1 MHNINF
7 TIFGC
12 LIMKREE
19 TVDYNIKTAWHAI
32 NRMYNQ
38 EAIKNDITTAI
49 GFVLLNIN
57 SADGTP
63 ATKIAPL
70 IGLESRSLVRM
81 LKSME
86 EKGLIC
92 RKTDPSDKRLVRIFL
107 TEKGQQ
113 KKEIALKTVMAFN
126 EKVRGIIDPAEL
138 QVFFKVIQRI
148 NQIVEENQTQ
158 QKEELPKQYEK
169 NHK

>member
-1 MHNINF
+1 
-7 TIFGC
+7 
-12 LIMKREE
+12 MKREE

-38 EAIKNDITTAI
+38 EALKNDITTSI

-57 SADGTP
+57 STEGTP

-86 EKGLIC
+86 EKGLIY
-92 RKTDPSDKRLVRIFL
+92 RKADEVDRRMVRVFL
-107 TEKGQQ
+107 TELGQ
-113 KKEIALKTVMAFN
+113 KKKDIAYETVVAFN
-126 EKVRGIIDPAEL
+126 QFVYSRIPDKEL
-138 QVFFKVIQRI
+138 EVFFKVIQQINKMVEENDI
-148 NQIVEENQTQ
+148 NQITVLNES
-158 QKEELPKQYEK
+158 YEK
-169 NHK
+169 NHQ

>member
-1 MHNINF
+1 
-7 TIFGC
+7 
-12 LIMKREE
+12 MKKEE

-57 SADGTP
+57 STEGTP

-92 RKTDPSDKRLVRIFL
+92 RKPDHQDGRLVRIFL
-107 TEKGQQ
+107 TEEGKTKKDLAFAIVLDFNERVRQQ
-113 KKEIALKTVMAFN
+113 VDKKE
-126 EKVRGIIDPAEL
+126 L
-138 QVFFKVIQRI
+138 QIFFKVIQKI
-148 NQIVEENQTQ
+148 NQIVEQFQPNKIEVS
-158 QKEELPKQYEK
+158 KEL
-169 NHK
+169 

>member
-1 MHNINF
+1 
-7 TIFGC
+7 
-12 LIMKREE
+12 MKREE

-38 EAIKNDITTAI
+38 EAIKSEITTSI

-57 SADGTP
+57 SKEGTP

-92 RKTDPSDKRLVRIFL
+92 RKADPTDKRLVRIFL
-107 TEKGQQ
+107 TDKGKR
-113 KKEIALKTVMAFN
+113 KKEISRKAVMAFN
-126 EKVRGIIDPAEL
+126 EKVRGVIDPDDL
-138 QVFFKVIQRI
+138 LIFFKVIQKI
-148 NQIVEENQTQ
+148 NNIVEDNHIHQN
-158 QKEELPKQYEK
+158 EELPNQYEK
-169 NHK
+169 NHQ

>member
-1 MHNINF
+1 MR
-7 TIFGC
+7 
-12 LIMKREE
+12 KEE

-38 EAIKNDITTAI
+38 EALKNDITTSIA
-49 GFVLLNIN
+49 FVLLNIH
-57 SADGTP
+57 SIEGTP

-92 RKTDPSDKRLVRIFL
+92 RKADPLDRRLVRIFL
-107 TEKGQQ
+107 TPKGQE
-113 KKEIALKTVMAFN
+113 KKDIAYKTVMAFN
-126 EKVRGIIDPAEL
+126 RYVCNKIPPEEL
-138 QVFFKVIQRI
+138 MIFLKVIQQI
-148 NQIVEENQTQ
+148 NQIVEENNISQIVASNN
-158 QKEELPKQYEK
+158 QYET

>member
-1 MHNINF
+1 
-7 TIFGC
+7 
-12 LIMKREE
+12 MKREE

-38 EAIKNDITTAI
+38 EALKNDITTSI

-57 SADGTP
+57 SDEGTP

-81 LKSME
+81 LKSIE
-86 EKGLIC
+86 EKGLIY
-92 RKTDPSDKRLVRIFL
+92 RKADPQDKRMVRIFL
-107 TEKGQQ
+107 TKQGQQ
-113 KKEIALKTVMAFN
+113 KKDIAYETVMAFN
-126 EKVRGIIDPAEL
+126 QFVYDKIPTREL
-138 QVFFKVIQRI
+138 RTFFKVIQQI
-148 NQIVEENQTQ
+148 NKIVEENDLNQITQ
-158 QKEELPKQYEK
+158 LNRQYET

>member
-1 MHNINF
+1 MF
-7 TIFGC
+7 
-12 LIMKREE
+12 MKREE

-38 EAIKNDITTAI
+38 EALKNDITTSM

-57 SADGTP
+57 STEGTP

-81 LKSME
+81 LKGME

-92 RKTDPSDKRLVRIFL
+92 RKADLVDRRMVRIFL
-107 TEKGQQ
+107 TPLGQQ
-113 KKEIALKTVMAFN
+113 KKDKAYETVMAFN
-126 EKVRGIIDPAEL
+126 QFVHQQITQKDL
-138 QVFFKVIQRI
+138 HTFFKVIQHI
-148 NQIVEENQTQ
+148 SQIVEENKLSDIVETNQH
-158 QKEELPKQYEK
+158 YEK
-169 NHK
+169 NYK

>member
-1 MHNINF
+1 
-7 TIFGC
+7 
-12 LIMKREE
+12 MKREE

-38 EAIKNDITTAI
+38 EALKNDITTSI

-57 SADGTP
+57 STEGTP

-86 EKGLIC
+86 EKGLIY
-92 RKTDPSDKRLVRIFL
+92 RKSDPIDKRMVRIFL
-107 TEKGQQ
+107 TRQGQQ
-113 KKEIALKTVMAFN
+113 KKDIAFETVMAFN
-126 EKVRGIIDPAEL
+126 QYVYQKIPAKQL
-138 QVFFKVIQRI
+138 KIFFKVIQQI
-148 NQIVEENQTQ
+148 NQIVEENNLSEITKSNQR
-158 QKEELPKQYEK
+158 YETY
-169 NHK
+169 HQ

>member
-1 MHNINF
+1 MR
-7 TIFGC
+7 
-12 LIMKREE
+12 REE

-38 EAIKNDITTAI
+38 EALKNDITTSI

-57 SADGTP
+57 STEGTP

-92 RKTDPSDKRLVRIFL
+92 RKADLMDRRLVRIFL
-107 TEKGQQ
+107 TAKGQL
-113 KKEIALKTVMAFN
+113 KKDIAFKTVMAFN
-126 EKVRGIIDPAEL
+126 QQVYGKIPQEEL
-138 QVFFKVIQRI
+138 NMFFKVIQQI
-148 NQIVEENQTQ
+148 NQIVEENNISQIVASNN
-158 QKEELPKQYEK
+158 QYETK
-169 NHK
+169 HK

>member
-1 MHNINF
+1 
-7 TIFGC
+7 
-12 LIMKREE
+12 MKREE
-19 TVDYNIKTAWHAI
+19 TVDYNIKAAWHAI

-38 EAIKNDITTAI
+38 EAIKNDITTSI

-57 SADGTP
+57 SKEGTP
-63 ATKIAPL
+63 ATKIAPQ

-92 RKTDPSDKRLVRIFL
+92 RKADPSDKRLVRIFL
-107 TEKGQQ
+107 TEKGLA
-113 KKEIALKTVMAFN
+113 KKEVSRKTVMEFN
-126 EKVRGIIDPAEL
+126 LKVREL
-138 QVFFKVIQRI
+138 IPESDLSVFFQVIQRI
-148 NQIVEENQTQ
+148 NEVIEGNNINSNEVSS
-158 QKEELPKQYEK
+158 KEYEK

>member
-1 MHNINF
+1 
-7 TIFGC
+7 
-12 LIMKREE
+12 MKREE

-38 EAIKNDITTAI
+38 EAIKNDITTSI

-57 SADGTP
+57 SKEGTP

-92 RKTDPSDKRLVRIFL
+92 RKPDPSDKRLVRIFL
-107 TEKGQQ
+107 TEKGLA
-113 KKEIALKTVMAFN
+113 KKEVSRKTVMAFN
-126 EKVRGIIDPAEL
+126 HKVRAVISESDLA
-138 QVFFKVIQRI
+138 VFFEVIQRI
-148 NQIVEENQTQ
+148 NEVIEGNNINSNEVSS
-158 QKEELPKQYEK
+158 KEYEK